1 MHPTSFTQ
9 ASEATIPPVGLC
21 ASITD
26 YKCKTWASIDRK
38 ASSSQHIFHLYPETK
53 SVGYLSFFELIEVAS
68 DLFNPTN
75 QKDRAIALA
84 QSSPQLDY
92 NLISSSSESFSINPL
107 EFLSNRRDDLK
118 AKTLNQDYVNKPQF
132 DEYPSIE
139 LVRGLAQGT
148 NTIVDPDFV
157 ANPSLARLRPQMLQ
171 IQVVINALSAVL
183 QQRGEAVIITQESYL
198 QALQSHNL
206 LGFLSEIHHVPKI
219 DDELGRLCFDFSNIT
234 DAIPINTETVKSSC
248 KTKYGEIIPPTYAQ
262 ILSMFYDVTRAFPDE
277 LILIHKSDVRRAYH
291 RITWLPTAINIAH
304 ASHY

>member
-1 MHPTSFTQ
+1 M
-9 ASEATIPPVGLC
+9 
-21 ASITD
+21 
-26 YKCKTWASIDRK
+26 
-38 ASSSQHIFHLYPETK
+38 
-53 SVGYLSFFELIEVAS
+53 
-68 DLFNPTN
+68 
-75 QKDRAIALA
+75 
-84 QSSPQLDY
+84 
-92 NLISSSSESFSINPL
+92 
-107 EFLSNRRDDLK
+107 
-118 AKTLNQDYVNKPQF
+118 
-132 DEYPSIE
+132 
-139 LVRGLAQGT
+139 GT

-262 ILSMFYDVTRAFPDE
+262 ILSMYYDVTRKSFP
-277 LILIHKSDVRRAYH
+277 R
-291 RITWLPTAINIAH
+291 
-304 ASHY
+304 